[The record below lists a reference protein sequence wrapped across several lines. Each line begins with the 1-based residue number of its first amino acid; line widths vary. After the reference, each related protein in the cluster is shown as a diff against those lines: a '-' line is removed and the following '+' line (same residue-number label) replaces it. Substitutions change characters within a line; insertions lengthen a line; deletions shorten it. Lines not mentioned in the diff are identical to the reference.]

1 MPALPSISETQWR
14 SQRTLG
20 RIVLTV
26 VACGILAF
34 GLIWSGR
41 RTSPPVEV
49 LRSELCS
56 RDGRLYRV
64 GQETVPFTGAM
75 IERYESG
82 SLKSRSIM
90 SDGLLHG
97 VSEGWQANGQL
108 QVREHFKQ
116 GKSHGLRTRWHEN
129 GAKMSEVMV
138 VEGQLQGTFRRWFD
152 DGKLAEQMDLKEGK
166 PDGWARSFYPSGF
179 LKAQARLKDGE
190 LAEQKFWND
199 GERNNVSVAG
209 ITN

>member
-1 MPALPSISETQWR
+1 MPALPSIFETQWR
-14 SQRTLG
+14 SKRTLG
-20 RIVLTV
+20 RVVLMV
-26 VACGILAF
+26 VAGSVLAL
-34 GLIWSGR
+34 GLIWSGW
-41 RTSPPVEV
+41 RTGPPVEV
-49 LRSELCS
+49 LRSELRS
-56 RDGRLYRV
+56 REGRLYRV

-75 IERYESG
+75 IERYDSG
-82 SLKSRSIM
+82 SLKSRSMI
-90 SDGLLHG
+90 SQGLLHG
-97 VSEGWQANGQL
+97 VSEGWQANGRL

-116 GKSHGLRTRWHEN
+116 GTSHGMRTRWHEN

-179 LKAQARLKDGE
+179 LKAQARLKEGE

-199 GERNNVSVAG
+199 GERNSGAATG